1 MNNEKKAS
9 LVPSAIKTRS
19 FTEIFFISYT
29 LVFSIIGFV
38 LLFFTDKISLLT
50 LAGEQT
56 KLTILVEQ
64 FLGSFMILLSF
75 LLFSVRK
82 LKGQVIL
89 NSIKGLILVGFIN
102 LYLLFSLSENIILP
116 TVYFIFQLI
125 LILSFFVA
133 LFEQLKRK

>member
-1 MNNEKKAS
+1 MNNEKKVS
-9 LVPSAIKTRS
+9 LVASATNTRS
-19 FTEIFFISYT
+19 FTEIFFATYAF
-29 LVFSIIGFV
+29 VFLTIGFV

-50 LAGEQT
+50 LVGEQT

-75 LLFSVRK
+75 LLFNVRK

-89 NSIKGLILVGFIN
+89 NCIKGLILVGFIN

-116 TVYFIFQLI
+116 SIYFIFQLM
-125 LILSFFVA
+125 LQLSFFVV
-133 LFEQLKRK
+133 LFEQLKRR

>member
-1 MNNEKKAS
+1 MINKKKAS
-9 LVPSAIKTRS
+9 LVASTTNTRS
-19 FTEIFFISYT
+19 FSEIFFTIYA
-29 LVFSIIGFV
+29 LLFSIIGFL

-50 LAGEQT
+50 LVGEQT
-56 KLTILVEQ
+56 KLTIVVEQ

-89 NSIKGLILVGFIN
+89 NCIKGLILVGLIN

-116 TVYFIFQLI
+116 SIYFIFQLM
-125 LILSFFVA
+125 LLLSFFVV